1 MTDYTTKLFQFISNF
16 VVLSEFDR
24 NELSSKIT
32 IENFEKG
39 DFIIKAGKA
48 CKSLRF
54 VISGIYRVY
63 KIEDGKEI
71 TSYFSYESR
80 NPFVAS
86 FTSLLTESPSNETIE
101 CILAG
106 ELLSI
111 PYSKWKSYY
120 ITSPALN
127 IFGREMA
134 EFNYLLA
141 IERIES
147 LQYHNA
153 TDRYESFIKLYPHL
167 LNLIPHHYIAS
178 YLGVTPESLSR
189 IRKSGIKK

>member
-1 MTDYTTKLFQFISNF
+1 MNQENDILFQFISNS
-16 VVLSEFDR
+16 VVLSELDKA
-24 NELSSKIT
+24 ELSSNIKN
-32 IENFEKG
+32 EDFQKG
-39 DFIIKAGKA
+39 DAIVKAGQV
-48 CKSLRF
+48 CKSLKF

-71 TSYFSYESR
+71 TSYFSYKSR

-86 FTSLLTESPSNETIE
+86 FTSLLTEKPSNETIE
-101 CILAG
+101 CIEAG
-106 ELLSI
+106 KLLSI
-111 PYSKWKSYY
+111 PYSNWKSLYK
-120 ITSPALN
+120 TSLALN
-127 IFGREMA
+127 TFGREMA

-153 TDRYESFIKLYPHL
+153 TDRYESFIKLYPNL

-178 YLGVTPESLSR
+178 YLGITPESLSR
-189 IRKSGIKK
+189 IRKSSIKK

>member
-1 MTDYTTKLFQFISNF
+1 MNQECDILFQFISNS
-16 VVLSEFDR
+16 VVLSELDKA
-24 NELSSKIT
+24 ELSSKIRV
-32 IENFEKG
+32 EDFEKG
-39 DFIIKAGKA
+39 DSIVKAGQV
-48 CKSLRF
+48 CRSLKF
-54 VISGIYRVY
+54 VTSGIYRVY

-86 FTSLLTESPSNETIE
+86 FTSLLTQKPSNETIE
-101 CILAG
+101 CIEAG
-106 ELLSI
+106 KLLSI
-111 PYSKWKSYY
+111 PYSNWKSFYK
-120 ITSPALN
+120 TSLALN
-127 IFGREMA
+127 TFGREMA

-153 TDRYESFIKLYPHL
+153 TDRYESFIKLYPNL

-178 YLGVTPESLSR
+178 YLGITPESLSR
-189 IRKSGIKK
+189 IRKSSIKK